1 MKFTKYSCI
10 NEFYNATHETIMKD
24 EAQTI
29 LPLGNIIIGKN
40 DEAGMQNQSHWF
52 MATVSDE
59 KGICL
64 TAIMTPPK
72 EMTLYAANNE
82 NDPRVISCLID
93 GIGDTPLPGI
103 MAEKQLVELF
113 AAGYAQKH
121 NKHTIITM
129 NQRIYELTKVNPAIP
144 KAKLRLAADRDMSFL
159 PYWDSAYFS
168 EAINRPN
175 IIGSNPEDYLD
186 IIRSGNVYIM
196 EKQGVPVAMARISRE
211 LETVCYIS
219 YAFTPPYFRR
229 RGHQT
234 ACTAALSQIG
244 LDRGFSKIVL
254 FTDLANTTAN
264 NIYQTIG
271 YSPICD
277 SLQVKFE

>member
-1 MKFTKYSCI
+1 MEFTKYTCI
-10 NEFYNATHETIMKD
+10 QEFYRATHEVIMKNQ
-24 EAQTI
+24 AQTI
-29 LPLGNIIIGKN
+29 LPLGNIVIGKN
-40 DEAGMQNQSHWF
+40 DETGKHNPADWL

-64 TAIMTPPK
+64 TAVMTPPK
-72 EMTLYAANNE
+72 EMTLYATNNE
-82 NDPRVISCLID
+82 NDIKAISCLIE
-93 GIGDTPLPGI
+93 GLGDTPIPSI
-103 MAEKQLVELF
+103 MAEKQLVEMF
-113 AAGYAQKH
+113 SAEYSQKH
-121 NKHTIITM
+121 NKHATVTM

-144 KAKLRLAADRDMSFL
+144 KAKLRLAIGRDMSFL

-175 IIGSNPEDYLD
+175 IIGKAPEEYMD

-196 EKQGVPVAMARISRE
+196 EEQGVPVAMARISRE

-229 RGHQT
+229 RGYQT

-254 FTDLANTTAN
+254 FTDLANATAN
-264 NIYQTIG
+264 NIYQAIG